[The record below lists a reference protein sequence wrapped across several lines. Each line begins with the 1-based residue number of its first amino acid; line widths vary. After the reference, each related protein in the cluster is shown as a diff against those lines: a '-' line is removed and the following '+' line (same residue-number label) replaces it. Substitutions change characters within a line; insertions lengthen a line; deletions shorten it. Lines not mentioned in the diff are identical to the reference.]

1 MEVECSSKVQK
12 RKITLKLN
20 RLHSAITLKLSRHHN
35 AITLKLNR
43 HVLIWGTESL
53 QNVSTQ
59 LVLFWINE
67 QPAIFKSKIAA
78 PPLRFSKL
86 CNSKAPEFENLATEL
101 GKDAREFAD
110 DLDQMIQNRNKTI
123 HFPSWDILKVKVRRV
138 EKLLA
143 DRSQLETENPFEAF
157 IVKNFSIFW
166 KHYNPNLKVPRDR
179 MVLENAC

>member
-1 MEVECSSKVQK
+1 MEVECSSKVQKQRLMEVECSSKVQK
-12 RKITLKLN
+12 RKTNLKLN
-20 RLHSAITLKLSRHHN
+20 RHHN
-35 AITLKLNR
+35 AILKLNR

-67 QPAIFKSKIAA
+67 QPAIFKSKKA
-78 PPLRFSKL
+78 LRFSKL

-110 DLDQMIQNRNKTI
+110 DLDQMIQKRNKTI

-138 EKLLA
+138 KKLLA
-143 DRSQLETENPFEAF
+143 DCSQLETENPFEAF

-166 KHYNPNLKVPRDR
+166 KHYNPTLRVPRDR
-179 MVLENAC
+179 MV